1 MVSHSTLIINA
12 SLESCQRLRL
22 TAHLLYPF
30 IQQLTAHL
38 LYPFIQQL
46 DKLGLNIALNCK
58 LSREV
63 RGWI

>member
-1 MVSHSTLIINA
+1 
-12 SLESCQRLRL
+12 
-22 TAHLLYPF
+22 
-30 IQQLTAHL
+30 LTAHL